1 MTIKRTSNAKDK
13 SLAQICDE
21 LRDNLDGDSCTINQS
36 LAKRNLRELLTRSI
50 TAEEIL
56 NFGMLEMVDEM
67 AVDKDCKSTNCRR
80 KILSKD
86 ENDEVRGPRHKL
98 IG

>member
-1 MTIKRTSNAKDK
+1 MAIKRTSNSKDK

-21 LRDNLDGDSCTINQS
+21 LRDNLDDDSCTINQS

-56 NFGMLEMVDEM
+56 NFRMLEMVDEM
-67 AVDKDCKSTNCRR
+67 ALDKDCKM
-80 KILSKD
+80 SKD
-86 ENDEVRGPRHKL
+86 ENDED
-98 IG
+98 IGQYDLNSKASK